1 MASKRGAEPRIVPSA
16 DCGNSPKNTL
26 LQDIAI
32 AFAKRDAEFLL
43 GRVTD
48 DIRWE
53 VVGGRVV
60 EGREAFARALQTLGS
75 VTQLTIDH
83 VMSHGRVGAVNGLA
97 THRDGAREFCDVYE
111 FANAKAERIKS
122 IKSYVIEQGD
132 ARRR

>member
-1 MASKRGAEPRIVPSA
+1 MASKRSAEPRIVPST

-26 LQDIAI
+26 LQDLAI
-32 AFAKRDAEFLL
+32 AFAKHDAEFLL

-53 VVGGRVV
+53 TVGGRVV
-60 EGREAFARALQTLGS
+60 EGREAFAQALQTLGS
-75 VTQLTIDH
+75 VTELMIDH

-111 FANAKAERIKS
+111 FANAKAERVRS
-122 IKSYVIEQGD
+122 IRSYVIE
-132 ARRR
+132 RRDV

>member
-1 MASKRGAEPRIVPSA
+1 MASKRGAQPRIVPSA

-83 VMSHGRVGAVNGLA
+83 VMSHGRVGAVNGVA
-97 THRDGAREFCDVYE
+97 AHRDGAREFCDVYE

-122 IKSYVIEQGD
+122 IRSYVVERAD
-132 ARRR
+132 V

>member
-83 VMSHGRVGAVNGLA
+83 VMSHGRVGAVNGVA
-97 THRDGAREFCDVYE
+97 VHRDGAREFCDVYE

-122 IKSYVIEQGD
+122 IKSYVVKRAD
-132 ARRR
+132 V

>member
-43 GRVTD
+43 ARVTD

-53 VVGGRVV
+53 VVGVRVV
-60 EGREAFARALQTLGS
+60 KGRAAFAQALQTLGG
-75 VTQLTIDH
+75 VTLLTIDH
-83 VMSHGRVGAVNGLA
+83 VMSHGRVGAVNGVA

-111 FANAKAERIKS
+111 FANAKAERVKS
-122 IKSYVIEQGD
+122 IKSYVIERAD
-132 ARRR
+132 V